1 MISVPALE
9 WPAAHSCNFTCEA
22 CGSFANYGRKE
33 LMSIDQLEQWF
44 LLWNK
49 RISPKRMAVL
59 GGEPFLN
66 KDILGIIELGR
77 KIWHWD
83 SNTYYEIVTNG
94 FLVDKFPELPKV
106 LEKNNCTL
114 NISVHGNSEKYTKKL
129 NKIKHTVSEWQKEY
143 KFSVKFEQYPQ
154 WSRGYL
160 GYGEQAIPYEHGD
173 PDSSWKHCP
182 AGQNSF
188 SLMYGNIYKC
198 APLAY
203 LPYMKE
209 QFPNLSNKW
218 DYYLSYRPLT
228 PECSD
233 NDIIEFYSKGSE
245 SYCGMCP
252 SQPQYFEKKDPL
264 IPIRFYQQRQ

>member
-44 LLWNK
+44 LSWNK

-77 KIWHWD
+77 RLWRWED
-83 SNTYYEIVTNG
+83 DTYYEIVTNG
-94 FLVDKFPELPKV
+94 FLLDKFPELPKY
-106 LEKNNCTL
+106 LEKNNCVL
-114 NISVHGNSEKYTKKL
+114 NISIHGESEKYKKKL
-129 NKIKHTVSEWQKEY
+129 NNLKKTVEEWQKEFNF
-143 KFSVKFEQYPQ
+143 KVKFERYPL
-154 WSRGYL
+154 WSRGYI
-160 GYGEQAIPYEHGD
+160 GYGETAIPYDDND
-173 PDSSWKHCP
+173 PDSSWKNCP

-209 QFPNLSNKW
+209 MFPTISSKW
-218 DYYLSYRPLT
+218 DPYLAYVPLHPDVT
-228 PECSD
+228 DQE
-233 NDIIEFYSKGSE
+233 IIDFYSKQSE
-245 SYCGMCP
+245 KFCGMCP
-252 SQPQYFEKKDPL
+252 SNPTYFQKNDPL
-264 IPIRFYQQRQ
+264 IPIKFYKSL